1 MLLMVCHAVLR
12 QISNYYFCAIS
23 LCELSVCAIFAF
35 FPTISQL
42 VNYESAGNYIILC
55 RNTPYCKICV
65 LHSVTKSMALHM
77 GQVKRLRILKVYGS
91 WMLLLGFSE
100 IFLLAN
106 ISWTHCVPLFYCV
119 SVRLLF
125 WRWRE
130 IWTINLGVSGDVP
143 VVNAKNWVIG
153 THDANDYY
161 DDEEEVN
168 YDDEGGD
175 GWMCKQWSVAKKIGI
190 HECL

>member
-1 MLLMVCHAVLR
+1 MLF
-12 QISNYYFCAIS
+12 I
-23 LCELSVCAIFAF
+23 
-35 FPTISQL
+35 
-42 VNYESAGNYIILC
+42 
-55 RNTPYCKICV
+55 
-65 LHSVTKSMALHM
+65 
-77 GQVKRLRILKVYGS
+77 
-91 WMLLLGFSE
+91 GFSE

-168 YDDEGGD
+168 YNDEGG
-175 GWMCKQWSVAKKIGI
+175 GWLDVPAVVSCKKIGI

>member
-1 MLLMVCHAVLR
+1 METLD
-12 QISNYYFCAIS
+12 AIYR
-23 LCELSVCAIFAF
+23 IFWD
-35 FPTISQL
+35 
-42 VNYESAGNYIILC
+42 V
-55 RNTPYCKICV
+55 
-65 LHSVTKSMALHM
+65 
-77 GQVKRLRILKVYGS
+77 
-91 WMLLLGFSE
+91 WDFS
-100 IFLLAN
+100 FLAN
-106 ISWTHCVPLFYCV
+106 ISWSHCVPLFYCV

-168 YDDEGGD
+168 YDDEGGMV
-175 GWMCKQWSVAKKIGI
+175 GWASSGQLQKKLEYMNAYDYYYEDKEYGDVY
-190 HECL
+190 EKMLTLRW